1 MGIIFLFIGDPISVS
16 QCSYGNLTT
25 RYYGTFQMKKIYRD
39 HDNFSIFMEQ
49 ERPVKFCSKE
59 FAQNDTVLISQ

>member
-25 RYYGTFQMKKIYRD
+25 RYYGTFQVKKIYRY
-39 HDNFSIFMEQ
+39 HDNFQFLW
-49 ERPVKFCSKE
+49 SKKDLFN
-59 FAQNDTVLISQ
+59 FAQKSLLKMILF